1 MAHIKIGSICCHVD
15 LSAELSDK
23 VQQGSADYKK
33 ESKTDGSPRHIFYI
47 YWQNLYMICMHWQNL
62 SSFNAFSH
70 LDGVD
75 SRELACHA

>member
-33 ESKTDGSPRHIFYI
+33 ESKTDVLAAHILC
-47 YWQNLYMICMHWQNL
+47 WQKLP
-62 SSFNAFSH
+62 SFNTMSH

-75 SRELACHA
+75 SRELACQA

>member
-33 ESKTDGSPRHIFYI
+33 ESKTDVLAAHIHC
-47 YWQNLYMICMHWQNL
+47 WQKLP
-62 SSFNAFSH
+62 SFNVLSH

-75 SRELACHA
+75 SRELACQA